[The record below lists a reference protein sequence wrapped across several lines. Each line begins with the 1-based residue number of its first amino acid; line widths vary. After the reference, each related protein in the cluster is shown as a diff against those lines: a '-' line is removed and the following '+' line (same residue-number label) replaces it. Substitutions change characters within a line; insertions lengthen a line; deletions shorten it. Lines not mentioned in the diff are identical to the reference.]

1 MKTLLIRPPAT
12 YPKGAINPSA
22 GIPIGLLSIA
32 ATLEAEGF
40 AVEILDCQVNPAR
53 PLLSADDGSLH
64 MGISWDETAE
74 LIRNASP
81 DVVGIGA
88 SFSAQLPNA
97 IRMAALVR
105 EIAPAALIVLGGNHP
120 TVRPDDC
127 FSLSTAV
134 DLACIGEGELTIVE
148 IVRARAAGE
157 DTDAIA
163 GTASRDGSRARMN
176 PLRPRIADL
185 DSLPLP
191 AYHLI
196 DLEAYFRLYA
206 MGFTERIARRYPG
219 SERAVSLVTSRGC
232 PFNCIFCSIHLHMG
246 RKWRSHSVDYVRR
259 HIELLESRYGVRHLH
274 FEDDNL
280 SADPRRFREI
290 LLLLRDRESRLS
302 WDTPNGVRVDTLSKE
317 LIELSKASGCD
328 YLVFGVESGN
338 ERVLQEVIDKKLDLA
353 DVTAAARWCRDAG
366 LDTMAFYVIGFPG
379 ESLEEME
386 DTVRF
391 ALTLMRDY
399 DVLPNLFV
407 ATPLPGTRLETE
419 CLQQG
424 IITAP
429 LTPADFA
436 AMTQGGSFIAT
447 DTFTREQVAALL
459 ADFARRVKRIFA
471 GNALRFMVRHP
482 LTLIRFAREVAWL
495 GRSLPLVKAAYRV
508 LEFKNCLR

>member
-12 YPKGAINPSA
+12 YPKGSINPSA
-22 GIPIGLLSIA
+22 GIPLGLLSIG
-32 ATLEAEGF
+32 ATLDAAGF
-40 AVEILDCQVNPAR
+40 AVEILDCQVHPDR
-53 PLLSADDGSLH
+53 PLLDAEDGSLH
-64 MGISWDETAE
+64 MGIGWEEVAE
-74 LIRNASP
+74 SIIRSSP
-81 DVVGIGA
+81 DIVGIGA
-88 SFSAQLPNA
+88 TFSAQLPNSL
-97 IRMAALVR
+97 RMADLVR
-105 EIAPAALIVLGGNHP
+105 RLIPAALIVMGGNHP

-127 FSLSTAV
+127 FSMSAAV
-134 DLACIGEGELTIVE
+134 DLACIGEGELTMLE
-148 IVRARAAGE
+148 IVRARASGE
-157 DTDAIA
+157 STDAIA
-163 GTASRDGSRARMN
+163 GTAYRHGSAAGMN
-176 PLRPRIADL
+176 PLRPRIDDL

-191 AYHLI
+191 AYHLVN
-196 DLEAYFRLYA
+196 LEEYFRLYA

-232 PFNCIFCSIHLHMG
+232 PFNCVFCSIHLHMG
-246 RKWRSHSVDYVRR
+246 RKWRSHSVEYVSR

-290 LLLLRDRESRLS
+290 LLLLRDRGRRLS
-302 WDTPNGVRVDTLSKE
+302 WDTPNGVRVDTLNRE
-317 LIELSKASGCD
+317 LVELSKESGCD

-338 ERVLQEVIDKKLDLA
+338 DRVLREVIDKKLDLA
-353 DVTAAARWCRDAG
+353 DVTAAARWCRDVG
-366 LDTMAFYVIGFPG
+366 LDAMAFFVIGFPG
-379 ESLEEME
+379 ESLEEMA

-391 ALTLMRDY
+391 ALSLMGEF

-419 CLQQG
+419 CLQKG
-424 IITAP
+424 ILTTP

-447 DTFTREQVAALL
+447 DTFTREQLAALL
-459 ADFARRVKRIFA
+459 ADFSRSVKRIFV
-471 GNALRFMVRHP
+471 GNAFRFLLRHP
-482 LTLIRFAREVAWL
+482 LTLLNFVREVAWL